1 MLANHKKG
9 IFLLKRAFLG
19 ESRRLVRRLLNQ
31 ILSLRLELHYFLY
44 LGAINI
50 YVTLYVTLYRE
61 LAFYLWNYQF
71 GKQALQSYN
80 FSLRAQQWKHS
91 IWLIFE
97 RRL

>member
-31 ILSLRLELHYFLY
+31 ILSLRLEIHYFLY

-50 YVTLYVTLYRE
+50 YVTLYRE
-61 LAFYLWNYQF
+61 LAFYFWNYQF

-80 FSLRAQQWKHS
+80 FKLREQQ
-91 IWLIFE
+91 
-97 RRL
+97 